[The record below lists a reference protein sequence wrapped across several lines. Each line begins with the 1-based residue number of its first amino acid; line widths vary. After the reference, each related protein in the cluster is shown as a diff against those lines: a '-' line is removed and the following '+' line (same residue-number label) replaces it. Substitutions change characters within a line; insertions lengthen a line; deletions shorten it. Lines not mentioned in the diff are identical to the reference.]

1 MYYTQII
8 AKRQKS
14 VEIYIENPFS
24 CRNQRG
30 VIDIG
35 RMAPGGRRRPLQG
48 VRRQSLCR
56 CILGIILVMGVL
68 GPANKG
74 EPSGRLYVIVY
85 QPLLP
90 LDLHA
95 PCVLGVSDRGS
106 ISWLGPG

>member
-85 QPLLP
+85 HPLLP
-90 LDLHA
+90 LDLRVL
-95 PCVLGVSDRGS
+95 CVLGVSSWGS
-106 ISWLGPG
+106 VPG

>member
-1 MYYTQII
+1 
-8 AKRQKS
+8 
-14 VEIYIENPFS
+14 
-24 CRNQRG
+24 
-30 VIDIG
+30 
-35 RMAPGGRRRPLQG
+35 MAPGGRRRPLQG

-56 CILGIILVMGVL
+56 CKIGIIIVMGIA
-68 GPANKG
+68 GASDKG

-95 PCVLGVSDRGS
+95 PRVLGVSDRGS